1 VTSKFGECED
11 EVYLIP
17 SNFWNW
23 LSFSRRI
30 LSGYLLAGFKRK
42 RGVGRK
48 KWKKWRKIITGTD
61 GEEKE
66 IDQHPRHL
74 SPV

>member
-1 VTSKFGECED
+1 VPSKFGERED

-48 KWKKWRKIITGTD
+48 KWKKWRKIITGRMERKRKLISIHAT
-61 GEEKE
+61 
-66 IDQHPRHL
+66 
-74 SPV
+74 